1 MEGVI
6 STASWVDGR
15 FMEREVNIETI
26 LSGNSRQEGVKLEV
40 SKPPKIG
47 LLTQTVIDSPISNW
61 ILPAR
66 LGNVEDHDVVFIGD
80 NLLQVK
86 RLVKSGRLS
95 EVGRVANLG
104 SRIRNARV
112 LGSLPWNPSAPKKD
126 GNFRFSGRPKP
137 GVSNECSEPEDGAHR
152 DGSHGELHVDSNGH
166 GESDSSMSR
175 DDSFL
180 VADDSSD
187 LSMLEPGGQEKCRLG
202 PQIIVFVLE
211 AGDLMFLCAPDFGP
225 DAPIQPILS
234 RHNIAKPLLGE
245 NLGAHLTADPSSRYL
260 ALGCSENVISIYALK
275 SREEIDSQYIS
286 RQPLSCIREERS
298 FQVNGI
304 ILKIEFLFPSFKDPD
319 HIILL
324 LLISRN
330 GRTRMHVYEWIS
342 GQPLSAIRQNYK
354 KGHLLDECYRTPILL
369 IPLTIKSAF
378 LLVCEQ
384 SVAVCEGL
392 LEGSPQ
398 CHQSHLGHDEP
409 SPIHKGRNAP
419 LWTSWTRPVRTK
431 KYAATN
437 DDIYIARED
446 GLVKYL
452 ENNFDEFLCT
462 SVNLGGITCNI
473 GTAFTSLDSKFP
485 GPNGEIGDILLVGGD
500 SCSGGLYW
508 IQARQPAR
516 LLSTLQNWTPLN
528 DFVTIP
534 SSQPLLSPEQYPHP
548 GGSHQTFSN
557 PEQIFGCT
565 GRGPYGTISEI
576 NRGIGVEIWMEL
588 DELDSA
594 IIGAWTLPRFLT
606 TPSQKVQFFSNSPL
620 LLLSTG
626 NESLLLMLENYGR
639 GITGVAEVDS
649 TWLDLSSRTLD
660 ASSERG
666 FVTQITERY
675 IRMSDKPPNSSTTAY
690 SKAFKPD
697 ELVIAASIYRN
708 EFVCIAFQ
716 IENGEFR
723 IDSFRIAT
731 FEPFRTK
738 TDLSNKPP
746 LIKIGAS
753 LFVGFYLTL
762 LSFADPGDKIE
773 SVVIGHGPA
782 DANGD
787 IRATSRNANAQ
798 SDASTLCVYQF
809 DASLGVIQDGR
820 SEFLLPDSHGT
831 SPGPMDSCVSILML
845 SRLENGLDSIPPTDQ
860 YGLLLAG
867 HGNGVLFM
875 AHYAKSSDGKI
886 RQLMTISRQL
896 GATNLNIGKDPAYP
910 AAALIC
916 CGSALYRIVYNGDST
931 SFPPITRILF
941 KDVGI
946 SIYRQPSIDFVCK
959 LDKGFLAISGKQI
972 LGIEIGNEITGIS
985 SSIELPGSAQRMI
998 YCQTTESLAVAAAV
1012 DGRPA
1017 IVFLGKEATATEV
1030 ISLKNLQ
1037 TPRHTDRILSLTQWW
1052 LNISSDSS
1060 IKEEFIVAG
1069 TSSGAIFILRQ
1080 DHHLKKST
1088 SRSKATRFRIL
1099 IEQRFAHPVH
1109 AVLQGGTSGEILF
1122 CCTGDSLHSM
1132 AININEETLVSLAE
1146 YQLPSHAVS
1155 MSWDNRYLS
1164 VLTAKDSV
1172 MTLLYKGK
1180 GKFQLQYVDE
1190 GSRTGLDHM
1199 SFPIEAGTL
1208 PGTGSALLLVSDKDC
1223 SVVGLHYQRN
1233 TPTGQTIPR
1242 EYATL
1247 FEAEMPSCT
1256 TKFRLANMRH
1266 NWDTSQNDPPLSGVI
1281 PWGDTH
1287 QKDLLGI
1294 SIDGSIRRFTLVE
1307 ESLLKL
1313 LGTLEHIARQD
1324 PKICPVHLQED
1335 EGGEVVLQLDQEDAR
1350 NRHIDGDILK
1360 GCLTFRHLEE
1370 FLTKTTSMKQES
1382 AKASTEA
1389 LVSAV
1394 ALHWPD
1400 KYLGLQD
1407 NERLRTSV
1415 DMVYHL
1421 LEQLLGPVDAVE

>member
-26 LSGNSRQEGVKLEV
+26 LSGHSREEGVKLEV

-126 GNFRFSGRPKP
+126 GGIRNFSGRPKP
-137 GVSNECSEPEDGAHR
+137 GVSNECIEPEDGVQWGGPHGGLHADSR
-152 DGSHGELHVDSNGH
+152 SHSGF
-166 GESDSSMSR
+166 DSSMSH
-175 DDSFL
+175 DTSFL
-180 VADDSSD
+180 VADGSADP
-187 LSMLEPGGQEKCRLG
+187 SMFETGAQDNRRLG
-202 PQIIVFVLE
+202 PQTIVFVLE

-275 SREEIDSQYIS
+275 SREEIDAQYIS

-298 FQVNGI
+298 FQVNGV

-330 GRTRMHVYEWIS
+330 GKTRMHVYEWIS
-342 GQPLSAIRQNYK
+342 GQPLSAIRQNHK
-354 KGHLLDECYRTPILL
+354 KGHLLDDCYRTPILL

-378 LLVCEQ
+378 VLVCEQ

-398 CHQSHLGHDEP
+398 CHHSHLGHDEP
-409 SPIHKGRNAP
+409 SPVHKGRNAP

-431 KYAATN
+431 RYAATN

-462 SVNLGGITCNI
+462 GVNLGGITCNI
-473 GTAFTSLDSKFP
+473 GTAFTNLDSKFP

-500 SCSGGLYW
+500 SCPGGLYW
-508 IQARQPAR
+508 VQARQPAR

-534 SSQPLLSPEQYPHP
+534 SNQPLLSPEQYPHLGP
-548 GGSHQTFSN
+548 SHKTFSS

-576 NRGIGVEIWMEL
+576 NPGIGAEIWMEL

-594 IIGAWTLPRFLT
+594 ILGVWTLPRFSK
-606 TPSQKVQFFSNSPL
+606 TPSQKAQFLSNSPL
-620 LLLSTG
+620 ILLSTG
-626 NESLLLMLENYGR
+626 NESLLLMLENHGR

-649 TWLDLSSRTLD
+649 TWVDLSSRTLD
-660 ASSERG
+660 ASSARG

-690 SKAFKPD
+690 SKAFKSD
-697 ELVIAASIYRN
+697 ELVIAASIYQN
-708 EFVCIAFQ
+708 ELVCIAFQ
-716 IENGEFR
+716 TENGEFR

-731 FEPFRTK
+731 FEPFRTQ

-753 LFVGFYLTL
+753 LFVGFYLTF

-773 SVVIGHGPA
+773 SIVIGHGPIH
-782 DANGD
+782 ANGVLRD
-787 IRATSRNANAQ
+787 SSNNANAQ
-798 SDASTLCVYQF
+798 NDVSTLCVYQF
-809 DASLGVIQDGR
+809 DTSLGVIQDGR
-820 SEFLLPDSHGT
+820 SEFLPSNSHET
-831 SPGPMDSCVSILML
+831 SPSPMGSCVSILML
-845 SRLENGLDSIPPTDQ
+845 SRLENGLDPTSPTNQ

-875 AHYAKSSDGKI
+875 AYYAKSSDGKI
-886 RQLMTISRQL
+886 RQRMATSRQL
-896 GATNLNIGKDPAYP
+896 GATNLKVCKDPAYP

-916 CGSALYRIVYNGDST
+916 CGSALYRIVYNGDSN

-941 KDVGI
+941 KD
-946 SIYRQPSIDFVCK
+946 SIYRQPSIDFMCQ

-998 YCQTTESLAVAAAV
+998 YCPTTESLVVAAAV

-1017 IVFLGKEATATEV
+1017 IVFLGKEAAETEV
-1030 ISLKNLQ
+1030 ISLKQ
-1037 TPRHTDRILSLTQWW
+1037 PQSSRHTDRILSLTQWW

-1080 DHHLKKST
+1080 DHNLKKST
-1088 SRSKATRFRIL
+1088 WKSKAMGFRIF

-1132 AININEETLVSLAE
+1132 AMNINEETLVSLGE

-1155 MSWDNRYLS
+1155 MDWDSQYLS
-1164 VLTAKDSV
+1164 VLTAKDSI

-1199 SFPIEAGTL
+1199 SFPLEGSTLHGAG
-1208 PGTGSALLLVSDKDC
+1208 SSLLLVSDKDC

-1233 TPTGQTIPR
+1233 MATGQTVPR

-1256 TKFRLANMRH
+1256 TKFRLATIRH
-1266 NWDTSQNDPPLSGVI
+1266 NWNTSPNELPLSGVI
-1281 PWGDTH
+1281 PWGDH
-1287 QKDLLGI
+1287 QEDLLGI
-1294 SIDGSIRRFTLVE
+1294 SIDGSIRKFTIVE
-1307 ESLLKL
+1307 ESLLQL
-1313 LGTLEHIARQD
+1313 LGILEHIARQD
-1324 PKICPVHLQED
+1324 PKICPTYIQED
-1335 EGGEVVLQLDQEDAR
+1335 EEGEVSLPFDQEDAR
-1350 NRHIDGDILK
+1350 NRHVDGDILK
-1360 GCLTFRHLEE
+1360 GWLTVRHLEE
-1370 FLTKTTSMKQES
+1370 FLMKTTSTKGES
-1382 AKASTEA
+1382 AKTLTEA

-1400 KYLGLQD
+1400 KYIGLQD
-1407 NERLRTSV
+1407 SERLRTSV
-1415 DMVYHL
+1415 GMAYHL
-1421 LEQLLGPVDAVE
+1421 LEQLLGPVDVVE